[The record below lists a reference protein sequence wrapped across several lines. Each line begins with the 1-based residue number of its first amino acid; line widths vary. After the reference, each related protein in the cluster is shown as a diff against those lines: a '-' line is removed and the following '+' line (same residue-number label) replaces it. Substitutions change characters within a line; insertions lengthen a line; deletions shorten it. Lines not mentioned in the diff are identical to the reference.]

1 MACESKKISELTR
14 VTTLNPGDLIP
25 IIQDGE
31 NKAVTVQDLL
41 CQKPKGNCCEDKKTL
56 SEILLAANKALEMA
70 RVAWKM
76 SNKAFNEVCSLKE
89 KVNALDVAVSDLQQ
103 ILCQFENFK
112 NWVINHFDQ
121 LERSLAITIEKGTSI
136 NGQFTT
142 YTFKQGGVA
151 ISPVVQ
157 QPRMAPSLNAI
168 YNEWPVTVEQILQL
182 KSDMSQRLYFRAG
195 KFEQNGQYYNGLQEV
210 DAIYIPTRINHLDD
224 GENVITGINVG
235 YNDNKPAQIVN
246 NIATIPSFG
255 GYTGNGIPVK
265 LTGGKAYVDPSDV
278 GDKLD
283 LDDLGDVE
291 TPNPHDG
298 DVLYYDGTKWINIP
312 VATLIAQNLDCEA
325 VKACFSTENF
335 NVAPLVVTLEYN
347 ERVANFAVTS
357 SGAWK
362 IQKVTSGDNVF
373 TASIQDDVH
382 QNPGTNLP
390 LVITANSDNTTGQ
403 DREVEWDVIPWI
415 TVPGLIETQRI
426 KVIQKAQAAP
436 PTPTVI
442 TVDPDSVDTTEGTP
456 ISVDLDA
463 DTTCDDKTLTIDSTN
478 LVQGITATV
487 TNNNTK
493 IHVEIDATVPE
504 GNYSFT
510 VSDNC
515 GSTPVVVPVIVN
527 PVGTVLVTYVG
538 SHVTGLPSGKKESA
552 TIGSN
557 YTRTNIQPASG
568 YEITNVTF
576 QPTGGTF
583 DDSTGT
589 VSIPNIQTN
598 VKVTITTQAITPTGT
613 LTVNPTSITVPEGE
627 NTTDNT
633 ITISTTCSGGNI
645 TIGTTPAGISA
656 VVNSGHLV
664 ITVQDTVVAGTY
676 TFTVSDDCGNSE
688 TITVNVIGQ
697 TSNPQVT
704 FVLETSDTSASVTVD
719 GHTITVNNPYTDQTT
734 SGTNYSQVIT
744 PASGY
749 TIVQVDVTP
758 NGSTYTWDSTTN
770 TVDIPSISSDHQ
782 VHIYITANPFA
793 NFDSGNKGKF
803 NAYGIIE
810 QRFDEGYNSI
820 PINAGVS
827 DPFDYT
833 TYANSHTAY
842 GAMEYYEYVIGK
854 WNEIPDI
861 EVYDKYGN
869 RDSILYYVQQS
880 QADDLAHGRIDRTT
894 YNSQQYTEARL
905 KAFVDYLKLEYWGW
919 SNPAHDYDVL
929 YTRNALYSRDTSVTN
944 SYPFHIT
951 AEEKTYLDP
960 SSDDVTNNR
969 YVVIRLYCTPTDFHH
984 YGEASEVS
992 EAYYRWEGFLKIVWD
1007 YRDNYN
1013 QPIQK
1018 FESGPLYDSINTNY
1032 PGLTR
1037 EAYKLNILPTSTS
1050 ERNSEYSGFT
1060 PRKCL
1065 DDIYMVTDTFGIAI
1079 TTGFTDGGVTN
1090 TRDSDWTSVHNPT
1103 VAGFLSTPAP
1113 YGQGTVEVPNYLVEI
1128 NDGGLTWT
1136 QVNTSFTYA
1145 SSRVWMHVNNLPAD
1159 GEMYSLRFRAITS
1172 PAATSDRD
1180 LYDVINV
1187 YSCASTSSVS
1197 VELNGTTPMGTSY
1210 GYNSDGGNTKDSD
1223 YTTVN
1228 PIRGTYGCMI
1238 ILPEAAADVSKTL
1251 QAQMIINSST
1261 TESIN
1266 DIRNTQNRN
1275 VWISQDF
1282 TNFDNVV
1289 EYNNWQADMNTI
1301 SNLCE
1306 PMIYRATD
1314 YNWDNQGQITSTEQ
1328 LIYVFIPYIR
1338 FANVKID
1345 LSYQS

>member
-1 MACESKKISELTR
+1 MACESQKISELTR

-25 IIQDGE
+25 IVQDGQ

-157 QPRMAPSLNAI
+157 QPRMAPSLSAI

-235 YNDNKPAQIVN
+235 YNDNKPAQIIN

-265 LTGGKAYVDPSDV
+265 LTGGKAYVDPADV
-278 GDKLD
+278 EDKLD
-283 LDDLGDVE
+283 LNLDDLGDVE

-298 DVLYYDGTKWINIP
+298 DVLYYNGTDWVNVPI
-312 VATLIAQNLDCEA
+312 ATLIAQNLDCEA

-373 TASIQDDVH
+373 TASIQDNVH

-426 KVIQKAQAAP
+426 KVIQKAQTAP

-463 DTTCDDKTLTIDSTN
+463 DTTCNDKTLTIDSTN

-515 GSTPVVVPVIVN
+515 GSTPVVVPVTVN

-656 VVNSGHLV
+656 VVNNGHLV
-664 ITVQDTVVAGTY
+664 ITVQDTVAAGTY

-697 TSNPQVT
+697 TGNPQIT
-704 FVLETSDTSASVTVD
+704 FVLETSDTNASVTVD
-719 GHTITVNNPYTDQTT
+719 GHTVTSSSSYTTTTT
-734 SGTNYSQVIT
+734 SGSNYTEEII

-749 TIVQVDVTP
+749 SITGVQVVP
-758 NGSTYTWDSTTN
+758 NTMSYTWDPDSN
-770 TVDIPSISSDHQ
+770 EISISNITTDCQ
-782 VHIYITANPFA
+782 VLISIIENPFA
-793 NFDSGNKGKF
+793 SFETTRGTKF
-803 NAYGIIE
+803 NAFGIIE
-810 QRFDEGYNSI
+810 QRFDGGTAQI
-820 PINAGVS
+820 PIDPGVDNPYDVS
-827 DPFDYT
+827 
-833 TYANSHTAY
+833 TYANSHSAY
-842 GAMEYYEYVIGK
+842 GASEYYEFDLGSWNDIYDIKIGESGGQYQDVLYATQQLQAEQLSR
-854 WNEIPDI
+854 NQIS
-861 EVYDKYGN
+861 
-869 RDSILYYVQQS
+869 RD
-880 QADDLAHGRIDRTT
+880 D
-894 YNSQQYTEARL
+894 YNGDTLRKARL
-905 KAFVDYLKLEYWGW
+905 AALVDNLELQYWGW
-919 SNPAHDYDVL
+919 SNPASDYAVL
-929 YTRNALYSRDTSVTN
+929 HTEPALYSRDTN
-944 SYPFHIT
+944 AYNDHPFHIT
-951 AEEKTYLDP
+951 GEEKVILDP
-960 SSDDVTNNR
+960 SSDIVNNR
-969 YVVIRLYCTPTDFHH
+969 HVVIRLYCRPTDFYHH
-984 YGEASEVS
+984 GEVS
-992 EAYYRWEGFLKIVWD
+992 EISGAYYSWGGYFKIVWEYEND
-1007 YRDNYN
+1007 YHE
-1013 QPIQK
+1013 PIAK
-1018 FESGPLYDSINTNY
+1018 FESNILYDSRNSSIY
-1032 PGLTR
+1032 GPEGLVR
-1037 EAYKLNILPTSTS
+1037 EAYKLEIEPHWNYDY
-1050 ERNSEYSGFT
+1050 YSGIKQSQCSDNVART
-1060 PRKCL
+1060 
-1065 DDIYMVTDTFGIAI
+1065 TDSFSFMI
-1079 TTGFTDGGVTN
+1079 TTGSTDGGN
-1090 TRDSDWTSVHNPT
+1090 RADSDWTSLHNPT
-1103 VAGFLSTPAP
+1103 IAAFESTMS
-1113 YGQGTVEVPNYLVEI
+1113 GTSPDIEVPDYLVEI
-1128 NDGGLTWT
+1128 TSDDVTWT
-1136 QVNTSFTYA
+1136 QVNTSFSYD
-1145 SSRVWMHVNNLPAD
+1145 RGGVWLNVNNLPGD
-1159 GEMYSLRFRAITS
+1159 GNFYTLRFKAQRTQHS
-1172 PAATSDRD
+1172 GPD
-1180 LYDVINV
+1180 LYDMLSI
-1187 YSCASTSSVS
+1187 YSCAPTSSVS
-1197 VELNGTTPMGTSY
+1197 AELNGTTPMGTSY
-1210 GYNSDGGNTKDSD
+1210 GYNSDGGNTKDSE

-1228 PIRGTYGCMI
+1228 PIRGTFGCMI

-1266 DIRNTQNRN
+1266 DIRNTQNRD

-1289 EYNNWQADMNTI
+1289 EYNNWQADMNNI